1 VIMLVDEENDYQVYE
16 VYSLRDEKWHDA
28 SNLGEYYEELTL
40 FCTLAGAIED
50 YYKRWFWK

>member
-1 VIMLVDEENDYQVYE
+1 MLVDEENDYQVYE